1 MAELLGESI
10 AGEYTGDCGMRRR
23 RRAVGVRAEEGRR
36 NGDGGIMGADTLLW
50 ASQLHEQLLPAL
62 DG

>member
-1 MAELLGESI
+1 M
-10 AGEYTGDCGMRRR
+10 
-23 RRAVGVRAEEGRR
+23 RAEDGRR
-36 NGDGGIMGADTLLW
+36 NGDRGVMGADTLLC